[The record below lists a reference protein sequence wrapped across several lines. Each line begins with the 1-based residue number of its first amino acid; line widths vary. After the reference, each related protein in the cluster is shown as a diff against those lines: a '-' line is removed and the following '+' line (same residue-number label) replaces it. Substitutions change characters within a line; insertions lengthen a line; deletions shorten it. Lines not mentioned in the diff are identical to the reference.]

1 MSCGLQFLVKGNS
14 VPGMSNPVLTV
25 AISAGVDDS
34 LCQRLLHSLEKQSV
48 YKKLQILI
56 SPGGPRENLPQRR
69 NALYAQARAPWVYFI
84 DEDCELPDGL
94 FLERLLARL
103 ECRCEG
109 LAGGVSVAIGGGYL
123 AEGGLWQKTYNALS
137 TFWLELHARQD
148 QSVPVAGNFAMPRF
162 EGAGPAFPFS
172 LNVPFGGEEIELRK
186 NLLSAGISF
195 ALVPELAVVH
205 NSAKT
210 GSGFF
215 RRAWLHGS
223 SPRLPSKRR
232 TALSELWQT
241 WENVRDLRVRA
252 LMVAY
257 LATVVTARLTWFLLP
272 KKMS

>member
-1 MSCGLQFLVKGNS
+1 MSCGLQFLVKRNS
-14 VPGMSNPVLTV
+14 VPGMSNPILTV
-25 AISAGVDDS
+25 AISAGVNDD
-34 LCQRLLHSLEKQSV
+34 LCQRLLLSLEKQSV
-48 YKKLQILI
+48 YEKLQVLI

-84 DEDCELPDGL
+84 DEDCELPDSL
-94 FLERLLARL
+94 FVERLLVQL
-103 ECRCEG
+103 ESRSV
-109 LAGGVSVAIGGGYL
+109 GGNNMAIGGGYL
-123 AEGGLWQKTYNALS
+123 ADGGLWQKTYNALS

-162 EGAGPAFPFS
+162 EGMGSAFPFS
-172 LNVPFGGEEIELRK
+172 LNVPFGGEEIQLRQ

-205 NSAKT
+205 NSAKS

-272 KKMS
+272 KKTS